1 MANKRISER
10 VRRAT
15 EKYLSSL
22 GTSREKLTEK
32 QWKFI
37 ADHIKRTR
45 MSVLLLLAFG
55 VICVCLSIWN
65 YRLKREYANI
75 VPDEVVFVYRAGTES
90 AMPLTPGVI
99 ENYIDLLTNVAFRM
113 GTLYV
118 ITCFMFFSA
127 FLLIPL
133 ERRGFRKI
141 LKAFIRLEEEPGK
154 NEGEK

>member
-1 MANKRISER
+1 MANKRIPER
-10 VRRAT
+10 VRRT
-15 EKYLSSL
+15 TDKYLSSL
-22 GTSREKLTEK
+22 DTSRGKLTER
-32 QWKFI
+32 QWEFI
-37 ADHIKRTR
+37 AGHIKRTR

-75 VPDEVVFVYRAGTES
+75 VPDEVVFVYRAGSES
-90 AMPLTPGVI
+90 ATPLSPGAI
-99 ENYIDLLTNVAFRM
+99 ENYIGLLTKIAFRM

-141 LKAFIRLEEEPGK
+141 LKAFVRLEEEPGVSP
-154 NEGEK
+154 GGA